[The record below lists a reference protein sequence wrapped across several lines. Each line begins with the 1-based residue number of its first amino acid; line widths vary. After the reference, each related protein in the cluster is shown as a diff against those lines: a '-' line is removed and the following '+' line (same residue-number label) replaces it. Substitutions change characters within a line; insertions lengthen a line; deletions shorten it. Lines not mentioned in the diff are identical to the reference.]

1 MACTID
7 GYLIDAALTE
17 GHKYSAELTKY
28 PVESGSQIA
37 DNVSKNPLSVTI
49 EGIVSDTP
57 LGNALQARQSS
68 QASPDNSLEFLPSD
82 EARAV
87 LEAIFDAEE
96 PVVVETSLKRYE
108 NMVLIDLDIPVDGE
122 TGDAL
127 HFTAV
132 FEQVTIRT
140 NKRTTVRVA
149 SPNNAKK
156 KKKQAPPILN
166 AYGKPQTLTTP
177 DGKIL
182 VWNEQKGRYERG
194 ESYDNQG
201 RLLSNAQPNGVPASV
216 FDVDN
221 ATQQHNTDLSQGIT
235 SSSNNTYYD
244 YRRGEWMNGAGG
256 PATQQNV
263 SDVRGSSTPWWK

>member
-7 GYLIDAALTE
+7 GFLIDAALTE
-17 GHKYSAELTKY
+17 GHKYSAQLTKY

-37 DNVSKNPLSVTI
+37 DNVTKDPTVVTI

-57 LGNALQARQSS
+57 LGNALQARQSAQS
-68 QASPDNSLEFLPSD
+68 NPDATFEFLPSD
-82 EARAV
+82 EALAV
-87 LEAIFDAEE
+87 LERIYDDEE
-96 PVVVETSLKRYE
+96 PVTVETSLKRYE

-127 HFTAV
+127 RFTAT

-140 NKRTTVRVA
+140 NRRTTVRVA
-149 SPNNAKK
+149 SPNLRKK
-156 KKKQAPPILN
+156 TKKQAPPILN
-166 AYGKPQTLTTP
+166 AYGKPQTLTTS

-194 ESYDNQG
+194 ETFDNQG

-216 FDVDN
+216 FDVDE
-221 ATQQHNTDLSQGIT
+221 ATNQHNEDLARGGIT
-235 SSSNNTYYD
+235 ASNGTYYD
-244 YRRGEWMNGAGG
+244 YRRGEWMNQAGG
-256 PATQQNV
+256 PATQQNL
-263 SDVRGSSTPWWK
+263 SQVRGDGPWWK